1 MIRVCDLISIA
12 LTVITTVTA
21 FFIESWVYYYFIAGC
36 ICVGSI
42 KLFHFSSLKQAF
54 SSMIIMVTNTTILA
68 IILHFLLP
76 LSYND
81 YAG

>member
-1 MIRVCDLISIA
+1 MITVMA
-12 LTVITTVTA
+12 L
-21 FFIESWVYYYFIAGC
+21 FIENWVYYYFIAGC

-42 KLFHFSSLKQAF
+42 KLFHFKSLKQAF
-54 SSMIIMVTNTTILA
+54 FSMIIMVTNTTILA
-68 IILHFLLP
+68 VILHFTLP